1 MTWWRRIWR
10 QAALE
15 RELDTEIR
23 FHLDQHASDL
33 VARGID
39 RREAVRRAHLDL
51 GGPEQV
57 KDQCRDVR
65 GTRWLNDLLYD
76 LKFAFRGFRKL
87 PGFAA
92 VALVILALGIAA
104 TTVMFTVI
112 NGVLLRPLSY
122 PEPDRLVA
130 VHAFT
135 EAFGE
140 TWGFSYPDF
149 TDLRDASHALTTAA
163 WTYGGGTIT
172 EPRTPEDL
180 NGRQI
185 SAELC
190 TVLSL
195 PLVHG
200 RAFRIEEDR
209 PGAPLVAIISYEL
222 WQPRWGGN
230 ASAVGQRLAFE
241 GKSFTVV
248 GGAPAR
254 VGL

>member
-51 GGPEQV
+51 GGSEQV
-57 KDQCRDVR
+57 KEECRDVR

-76 LKFAFRGFRKL
+76 LKFAFRAFRKL

-92 VALVILALGIAA
+92 VALVILAVGIAA

-122 PEPDRLVA
+122 PEADRLVA
-130 VHAFT
+130 MHGFT
-135 EAFGE
+135 DAFGE

-149 TDLRDASHALTTAA
+149 TDLRDASRSLTTAA
-163 WTYGGGTIT
+163 WTYGGGMIT
-172 EPRTPEDL
+172 EPGTAEYL
-180 NGRQI
+180 NGRQV
-185 SAELC
+185 SAELFA
-190 TVLSL
+190 VLGL
-195 PLVHG
+195 PMVHG
-200 RAFRIEEDR
+200 RAFRPDDDR
-209 PGAPLVAIISYEL
+209 AGAPPVAIISYGL
-222 WQPRWGGN
+222 WERRFAAN
-230 ASAVGQRLAFE
+230 A
-241 GKSFTVV
+241 
-248 GGAPAR
+248 
-254 VGL
+254 